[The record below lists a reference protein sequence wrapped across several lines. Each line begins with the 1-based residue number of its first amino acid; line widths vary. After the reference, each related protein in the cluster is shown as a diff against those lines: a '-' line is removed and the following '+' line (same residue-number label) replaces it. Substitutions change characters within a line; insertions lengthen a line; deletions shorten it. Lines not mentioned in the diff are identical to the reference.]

1 MALSPTALS
10 PAAQRYAAAGAVV
23 IAVALA
29 VWLFGRPPE
38 PDPTVAVVAAAEPW
52 QAGREPGAFVVVEV
66 PADSAALFVTPDQL
80 AGRLPMSLVPAGTV
94 VSAAMLADADEAA
107 SAPDTTLL
115 AVAVHLALWPAPGPA
130 PGDSAVL
137 AATAGGCAA
146 AVTTVIAATE
156 SALVIE
162 ASPDLAAVVGPER
175 LWAWESPP
183 AGWPTC
189 PAEPPAAPAA
199 GEER

>member
-29 VWLFGRPPE
+29 VWLFGRPPA
-38 PDPTVAVVAAAEPW
+38 PDPTVSVVAAAEPW
-52 QAGREPGAFVVVEV
+52 PAGREPGAFVVVEV

-80 AGRLPMSLVPAGTV
+80 LAGRLPTSLVPAGTV
-94 VSAAMLADADEAA
+94 VSAAMLASADEAT

-130 PGDSAVL
+130 PGDNAVL

-146 AVTTVIAATE
+146 AVTTVIDATE

-189 PAEPPAAPAA
+189 PATTARAAV
-199 GEER
+199 EER